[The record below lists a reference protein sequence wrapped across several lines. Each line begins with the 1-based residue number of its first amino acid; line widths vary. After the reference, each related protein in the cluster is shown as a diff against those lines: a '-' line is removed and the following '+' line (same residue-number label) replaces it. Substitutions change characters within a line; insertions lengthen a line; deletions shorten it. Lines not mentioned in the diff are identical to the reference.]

1 MTLENSLQN
10 RETALRP
17 EMRLS
22 LLFIV
27 NLIPF
32 LAVDRRHHR
41 VDCVRLGVVDKER
54 LGPAVAV
61 AVGGFRGVLDQTLY
75 FQD

>member
-1 MTLENSLQN
+1 
-10 RETALRP
+10 
-17 EMRLS
+17 MRLS

-41 VDCVRLGVVDKER
+41 VDCVQLGVVDPEC
-54 LGPAVAV
+54 LGPTV
-61 AVGGFRGVLDQTLY
+61 AVGCFECARSDALLSGLMEERREIVKTISSPKN
-75 FQD
+75 